1 MNQAIMWIM
10 AAAAVIGGVDRIVG
24 NRTGLGK
31 KFEEG
36 FLLLGPTALSMA
48 GIICLVPLLSKGLQI
63 AIVPIYDALGLD
75 AGMLGGILAIDM
87 GGYQLAMEL
96 SSVSAVGRYAGIM
109 VAATFGCTISF
120 TIPVGMGMLEEE
132 EKKLFAEGVLIG
144 MGTMPV
150 ALFCGGLFCS
160 LDVLTVLKESI
171 PVLILAVLLMA
182 GLWKFRE
189 QTVKGFSVFAGLI
202 RILTTIGLICGAVS
216 YMTGW
221 EVLPG
226 TTSLSDAMKVVSAIG
241 IVMLGSLPAAE
252 LLQRALKKPLD
263 WVGDKTGMNG
273 ASIAGLLMG
282 IVSIVPAIAMMREMD
297 ERGKVVNAA
306 FAVCGASA
314 LAAHMGFAFGV
325 EPTLVIPLL
334 VTKVIGGCI
343 GAGAALILTE
353 GKK

>member
-1 MNQAIMWIM
+1 MNQAIMWMM

-24 NRTGLGK
+24 NRMGLGK

-48 GIICLVPLLSKGLQI
+48 GIICLVPLLSKGLQV
-63 AIVPIYDALGLD
+63 AAVPFYHAVGLD

-96 SSVSAVGRYAGIM
+96 ADSASVGRYAGIM

-120 TIPVGMGMLEEE
+120 TVPVGMGMLKPEER
-132 EKKLFAEGVLIG
+132 KPFAEGMLIG

-150 ALFCGGLFCS
+150 ALLCGGLFCS
-160 LDVLTVLKESI
+160 LNVLMVLKQSL

-189 QTVKGFSVFAGLI
+189 QTVKGFAVFAEIIKIITTAGLV
-202 RILTTIGLICGAVS
+202 CGAVA

-221 EVLPG
+221 EVIPG
-226 TTSLSDAMKVVSAIG
+226 MTPLADAMKVVSSIG

-252 LLQRALKKPLD
+252 LLQRGLRKPLN
-263 WVGDKTGMNG
+263 WIGKKTGMNG

-282 IVSIVPAIAMMREMD
+282 IVSIVPAIAMMHEMD
-297 ERGKVVNAA
+297 ERGKAVNAA

-325 EPTLVIPLL
+325 EPGLVVPLL

>member
-96 SSVSAVGRYAGIM
+96 SNVSAVGRYAGIM

-120 TIPVGMGMLEEE
+120 TIPVGMGMFEEE

-216 YMTGW
+216 
-221 EVLPG
+221 
-226 TTSLSDAMKVVSAIG
+226 
-241 IVMLGSLPAAE
+241 
-252 LLQRALKKPLD
+252 
-263 WVGDKTGMNG
+263 
-273 ASIAGLLMG
+273 
-282 IVSIVPAIAMMREMD
+282 
-297 ERGKVVNAA
+297 
-306 FAVCGASA
+306 
-314 LAAHMGFAFGV
+314 
-325 EPTLVIPLL
+325 
-334 VTKVIGGCI
+334 
-343 GAGAALILTE
+343 
-353 GKK
+353 